1 MKKFKIAIALLGLA
15 MVLGGCSSLSAKAA
29 SNSEQQVKVAEGAR
43 ENSINA
49 DQQSPDKNETSERQ
63 QESPDFIGEISQIVG
78 NEITLKGVNMPDMEQ
93 FKARAEQP
101 QQGSATE
108 SEVQGEEK
116 KQPKAITGSTD
127 TGFPGGAPGGG
138 FPGGGPGGG
147 GARGTTGR
155 QTANG
160 TNGVRNNGGG
170 GLNLELEYT
179 GEEKTFTIPV
189 GMTITGGRGQ
199 QEITFESLQEGNV
212 ISIWLDEAENMT
224 RVSLIG
230 GGAR

>member
-1 MKKFKIAIALLGLA
+1 MVLLGLCVA
-15 MVLGGCSSLSAKAA
+15 LSGCSSLNAKTA
-29 SNSEQQVKVAEGAR
+29 SRSDQEVKVAEGAR
-43 ENSINA
+43 ENSLNG
-49 DQQSPDKNETSERQ
+49 DGQNPDKNETEERQ

-78 NEITLKGVNMPDMEQ
+78 NEITLKGINMPDMGQ
-93 FKARAEQP
+93 FKERAEQP
-101 QQGSATE
+101 QRGSATE

-127 TGFPGGAPGGG
+127 AGFPGGAPGGG
-138 FPGGGPGGG
+138 FPGGG

-160 TNGVRNNGGG
+160 TNGVRNNVRGG

-199 QEITFESLQEGNV
+199 QEITFESLEEGNV

-224 RVSLIG
+224 GVSLIG